1 MILESSKYI
10 AIPPGETIKELLSDR
25 GISEN
30 IFAERMQMTKKQVD
44 ELLEGDVPLT
54 LEIASR
60 LEVVLGVPANF
71 WSRLELIYQN
81 TLANIKKRR
90 LKREKISK

>member
-1 MILESSKYI
+1 MILEDDKYI

-25 GISEN
+25 GVSETV
-30 IFAERMQMTKKQVD
+30 FAERMQMTKKQVD

-60 LEVVLGVPANF
+60 LELVLSVPASF

-81 TLANIKKRR
+81 TLAKIKLAKMRKN
-90 LKREKISK
+90 L